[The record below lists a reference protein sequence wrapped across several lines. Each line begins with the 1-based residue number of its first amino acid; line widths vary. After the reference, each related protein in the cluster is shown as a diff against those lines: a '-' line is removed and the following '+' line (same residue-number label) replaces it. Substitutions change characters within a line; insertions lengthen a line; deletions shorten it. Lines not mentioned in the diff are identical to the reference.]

1 MVSPF
6 QFARLPLIYFGCG
19 KRSLLPRLIGQYGS
33 SVILVTG
40 RRSFIESVNA
50 SALLESLRE
59 RGIVYH
65 LVNVGGEPSP
75 DLVDDTVSRFR
86 DECPAAVVSIGG
98 GSVIDAGKAIS
109 AMMQMPDSVRNYLE
123 GVGTEEHPGSKIPF
137 LALPTTSGTGSE
149 ATKNAV
155 LSTVGINGFKR
166 SLRHDNFVP
175 DIAVIDPELTLNCP
189 RDITSASGTDCFTQL
204 VESYLSVRASPYTDA
219 LAAEGL
225 KAVRRSLLRS
235 YADGSNIE
243 ARTDMSFAALT
254 SGICLANAGLG
265 TVHGLAGTIGG
276 LYNIPHGL
284 VCGTLMAVANEVN
297 VRELR
302 KGPSRSEPL
311 VKYAALGRIFIDNGN
326 RSDDYYIDGFISYL
340 HELTNALELPG
351 LRKFGINQND
361 ISIISSETDNKN
373 NPVRL
378 APDELV
384 EIVSRRLG

>member
-1 MVSPF
+1 MVRPF

-19 KRSLLPRLIGQYGS
+19 RISLLPELIGQCGS

-50 SALLESLRE
+50 STLLESLRD

-65 LVNVGGEPSP
+65 LVSVGEEPSP
-75 DLVDDTVSRFR
+75 DLVDDTVSSFR
-86 DECPAAVVSIGG
+86 DACPAAVVSIGG

-109 AMMQMPDSVRNYLE
+109 AMMQMPDSVKNYLE
-123 GVGTEEHPGSKIPF
+123 GVGTVEHPGSKIPF
-137 LALPTTSGTGSE
+137 IALPTTSGTGSE

-175 DIAVIDPELTLNCP
+175 DIAVIDPELTLECP
-189 RDITSASGTDCFTQL
+189 RDITAASGTDCFTQL
-204 VESYLSVRASPYTDA
+204 VESYLSVKASPYTDA
-219 LAAEGL
+219 LATEGL

-235 YADGSNIE
+235 YADGSDIK

-297 VRELR
+297 VRKLR
-302 KGPSRSEPL
+302 KGPSRSEAL
-311 VKYAALGRIFIDNGN
+311 VKYAALGRIFIDRGDG
-326 RSDDYYIDGFISYL
+326 SDDYYIDGFINYL
-340 HELTNALELPG
+340 HELTDALELPG

-361 ISIISSETDNKN
+361 IRIISSETDNKN

-378 APDELV
+378 APYELV
-384 EIVSRRLG
+384 EIVSRRLV

>member
-19 KRSLLPRLIGQYGS
+19 RMSLLPGLISQYGS

-50 SALLESLRE
+50 STLLESLRA
-59 RGIVYH
+59 RDIVYH
-65 LVNVGGEPSP
+65 LVSVGGEPSP
-75 DLVDDTVSRFR
+75 DLIDDTVSRFR
-86 DECPAAVVSIGG
+86 DACPAAVVSIGG
-98 GSVIDAGKAIS
+98 GSVVDAGKAIS
-109 AMMQMPDSVRNYLE
+109 AMMQMPDSVKNYLE
-123 GVGTEEHPGSKIPF
+123 VVGTEEHPGTKIPF
-137 LALPTTSGTGSE
+137 IALPTTSGTGSE

-155 LSTVGINGFKR
+155 LSSVGINGFKR
-166 SLRHDNFVP
+166 SLRHENFVP
-175 DIAVIDPELTLNCP
+175 DIAVIDPELTLECP

-204 VESYLSVRASPYTDA
+204 VESYLSVKACPYTDA
-219 LAAEGL
+219 LAIAGL
-225 KAVRRSLLRS
+225 KAIKRSLFRC
-235 YADGSNIE
+235 YADGSDLE

-302 KGPSRSEPL
+302 KGPSGSEAL
-311 VKYAALGRIFIDNGN
+311 VKYAALGKIFIDNGDG
-326 RSDDYYIDGFISYL
+326 SEDYYIDGFISYL
-340 HELTNALELPG
+340 HELTDALELPG
-351 LRKFGINQND
+351 LRKFGLSQND
-361 ISIISSETDNKN
+361 IRIISSETDNKN

-378 APDELV
+378 SPDELV
-384 EIVSRRLG
+384 EIVSRRLV

>member
-19 KRSLLPRLIGQYGS
+19 RMSLLPGLISQYGS
-33 SVILVTG
+33 SVILITG

-50 SALLESLRE
+50 SILLESLRDK
-59 RGIVYH
+59 GIVYH
-65 LVNVGGEPSP
+65 LVSIGGEPSP
-75 DLVDDTVSRFR
+75 DLIDDTVSKFR
-86 DECPAAVVSIGG
+86 DDSPAAVVGIGG
-98 GSVIDAGKAIS
+98 GSVVDAGKAIS
-109 AMMQMPDSVRNYLE
+109 AMLQIPDSVKNYLE
-123 GVGTEEHPGSKIPF
+123 VVGTKEHPGTKIPF
-137 LALPTTSGTGSE
+137 IALPTTSGTGSE

-155 LSTVGINGFKR
+155 LSSVGINGFKR

-175 DIAVIDPELTLNCP
+175 DIAVIDPELTLDCP

-204 VESYLSVRASPYTDA
+204 VESFLSVKACTYTDA

-225 KAVRRSLLRS
+225 KAIKRSLLRS
-235 YADGSNIE
+235 YADGSDIK

-302 KGPSRSEPL
+302 KGPSGSEAL
-311 VKYAALGRIFIDNGN
+311 AKYAALGKIFIDSGGG
-326 RSDDYYIDGFISYL
+326 SEDYYVDGFISYL

-351 LRKFGINQND
+351 LRKFGLNQND
-361 ISIISSETDNKN
+361 IRIISSETDNKN

-378 APDELV
+378 TPDKLV
-384 EIVSRRLG
+384 EIVSRRLV

>member
-1 MVSPF
+1 M
-6 QFARLPLIYFGCG
+6 
-19 KRSLLPRLIGQYGS
+19 
-33 SVILVTG
+33 
-40 RRSFIESVNA
+40 
-50 SALLESLRE
+50 
-59 RGIVYH
+59 
-65 LVNVGGEPSP
+65 
-75 DLVDDTVSRFR
+75 
-86 DECPAAVVSIGG
+86 
-98 GSVIDAGKAIS
+98 IDAGKAIS

>member
-1 MVSPF
+1 MVNAF

-19 KRSLLPRLIGQYGS
+19 RMSLLPGLVRQYGS

-40 RRSFIESVNA
+40 RKSFIESVNA
-50 SALLESLRE
+50 FRLLEAFGD
-59 RGIVYH
+59 RGIAYH
-65 LVNVGGEPSP
+65 LVSVRGEPSP
-75 DLVDDTVSRFR
+75 DLIDDTVSRFR
-86 DECPAAVVSIGG
+86 DTSPSAVVSIGG
-98 GSVIDAGKAIS
+98 GSVVDAGKAIS
-109 AMMQMPDSVRNYLE
+109 AMMQMPDSVKNYLE
-123 GVGTEEHPGSKIPF
+123 VVGTKEHPGTKIPF
-137 LALPTTSGTGSE
+137 IALPTTSGTGSE

-155 LSTVGINGFKR
+155 LSSVGINGFKR
-166 SLRHDNFVP
+166 SLRHENFVP
-175 DIAVIDPELTLNCP
+175 DIAVIDPELTLECP

-204 VESYLSVRASPYTDA
+204 VESYLSVKACTYTDA

-225 KAVRRSLLRS
+225 MAIKRSLLRS
-235 YADGSNIE
+235 FTDGSDSE

-302 KGPSRSEPL
+302 KGPSGSEAL
-311 VKYAALGRIFIDNGN
+311 AKYAALGRIFIDGGGG
-326 RSDDYYIDGFISYL
+326 SDDYYIDGFISYL
-340 HELTNALELPG
+340 HELTDALDLPG
-351 LRKFGINQND
+351 LRKFGLNQND
-361 ISIISSETDNKN
+361 IRIISSETDNKN

-378 APDELV
+378 AHDELV
-384 EIVSRRLG
+384 EIMSRRLV